1 MLELMSAKKP
11 SINFILLDERW
22 TKLVPSWQE
31 DISRALE
38 VTGKTLK
45 KDFSE
50 TEISVVLTD
59 DKEIQRL
66 NKTFRH
72 QDKPTN
78 VLSFPSKEERELGD
92 ILLSYET
99 VAKEAAMREI
109 SPLHHTLHL
118 IIHGFLHL
126 LGYDHEEDK
135 TAHHMEAIEIHIL
148 KDLNIANPYEDQ

>member
-1 MLELMSAKKP
+1 MSAKKP

-31 DISRALE
+31 DVSRALE
-38 VTGKTLK
+38 VTGKALK
-45 KDFSE
+45 KNFSE
-50 TEISVVLTD
+50 TEVSVVLTD

-78 VLSFPSKEERELGD
+78 VLSFPSEEEGELGD

-99 VAKEAAMREI
+99 VVKEAAQRQV

-126 LGYDHEEDK
+126 LGYDHEENK
-135 TAHHMEAIEIHIL
+135 TAHHMEAMEIHIL